1 MNPEVYTEALLML
14 PMALN
19 CSHAAS
25 NMSVVNLFTYDIQL
39 CLLRRHL
46 RHGLPKPT
54 FKLTTWHGVITKTLI
69 DTIIKKSPNFM
80 DYHGS
85 H

>member
-1 MNPEVYTEALLML
+1 MNPEVYTGAILVL

-25 NMSVVNLFTYDIQL
+25 NKSAVNLFVCDIQL

-46 RHGLPKPT
+46 RHGLPRPT
-54 FKLTTWHGVITKTLI
+54 FKPTTWHGVI
-69 DTIIKKSPNFM
+69 PNK
-80 DYHGS
+80 YHYN
-85 H
+85 